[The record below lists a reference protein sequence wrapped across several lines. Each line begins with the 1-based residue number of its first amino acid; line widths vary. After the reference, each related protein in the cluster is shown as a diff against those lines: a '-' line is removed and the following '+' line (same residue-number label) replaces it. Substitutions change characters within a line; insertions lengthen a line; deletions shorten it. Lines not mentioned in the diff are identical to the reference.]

1 MLLCDPDTHLPPV
14 QLQLPSF
21 LNLEWKYHFW
31 DNSIS
36 VEWKKLNVFKM
47 RFTTF
52 YKFWNYYLVVNG
64 VAYQYHWPDNRNTTW
79 YPSSLPVVPYE
90 LITTS
95 ATRLCSPHWGSFQ
108 SWNAKVWLSAPSYLL
123 RSLTAHRHDDS
134 CSLPRW
140 LLFFLEPWSL
150 GQ

>member
-1 MLLCDPDTHLPPV
+1 MILILTC
-14 QLQLPSF
+14 LQFNSSFLHF
-21 LNLEWKYHFW
+21 LNLSGNITFGIIPYQW
-31 DNSIS
+31 SG
-36 VEWKKLNVFKM
+36 KLNVFKM
-47 RFTTF
+47 RLQLF

-95 ATRLCSPHWGSFQ
+95 ATRLALLTGGPFSPGM
-108 SWNAKVWLSAPSYLL
+108 L
-123 RSLTAHRHDDS
+123 RSDCRLPQLRYALFTAHRHDDS

-140 LLFFLEPWSL
+140 LLFFLEP
-150 GQ
+150 

>member
-1 MLLCDPDTHLPPV
+1 MISLRFFNFLFFITQFNISLKMLLCDPDTHLPPV

-21 LNLEWKYHFW
+21 FKFGVE
-31 DNSIS
+31 IS
-36 VEWKKLNVFKM
+36 LFGIIPYQWRENLNVFKM

-52 YKFWNYYLVVNG
+52 LQILNYYLVVNG

-95 ATRLCSPHWGSFQ
+95 ATRLCSLTGGSFQ
-108 SWNAKVWLSAPSYLL
+108 SWNAKV
-123 RSLTAHRHDDS
+123 
-134 CSLPRW
+134 
-140 LLFFLEPWSL
+140 
-150 GQ
+150 

>member
-52 YKFWNYYLVVNG
+52 LQILELLSRSKWSG
-64 VAYQYHWPDNRNTTW
+64 I
-79 YPSSLPVVPYE
+79 SISL
-90 LITTS
+90 
-95 ATRLCSPHWGSFQ
+95 ARQ
-108 SWNAKVWLSAPSYLL
+108 
-123 RSLTAHRHDDS
+123 
-134 CSLPRW
+134 
-140 LLFFLEPWSL
+140 
-150 GQ
+150 

>member
-64 VAYQYHWPDNRNTTW
+64 WHINITGPTIGILPGTQVVYLSFLT
-79 YPSSLPVVPYE
+79 SL
-90 LITTS
+90 
-95 ATRLCSPHWGSFQ
+95 
-108 SWNAKVWLSAPSYLL
+108 
-123 RSLTAHRHDDS
+123 
-134 CSLPRW
+134 
-140 LLFFLEPWSL
+140 
-150 GQ
+150 

>member
-14 QLQLPSF
+14 QLSFLHF

-108 SWNAKVWLSAPSYLL
+108 SWNAKV
-123 RSLTAHRHDDS
+123 
-134 CSLPRW
+134 
-140 LLFFLEPWSL
+140 
-150 GQ
+150 

>member
-21 LNLEWKYHFW
+21 FKFGVE
-31 DNSIS
+31 IS
-36 VEWKKLNVFKM
+36 LFGIIPYQWSGKLNVFKM

-95 ATRLCSPHWGSFQ
+95 ATRLCSSLGGPFSPGM
-108 SWNAKVWLSAPSYLL
+108 L
-123 RSLTAHRHDDS
+123 RSDCRLPQLRYALH
-134 CSLPRW
+134 CSPSR
-140 LLFFLEPWSL
+140 
-150 GQ
+150 